1 MNPLMGSTALPM
13 FANHFP
19 ERLAEIVLLDPP
31 RLFHA
36 LYRTLEPLI
45 DPVTKRKICIV
56 RGEAARQRHS
66 ALRWQSDPP
75 MAAWLE
81 AVASQCRGQP
91 GAFPPASLSDAL
103 SDRSTREVL
112 AAVRKA
118 SPGRLSGA

>member
-1 MNPLMGSTALPM
+1 MNPRMGSTALPM

-81 AVASQCRGQP
+81 AVAGECRGHP
-91 GAFPPASLSDAL
+91 GVFPSERLSDQLPDATT
-103 SDRSTREVL
+103 RSVL
-112 AAVRKA
+112 ARIRQLG
-118 SPGRLSGA
+118 SRR